1 MASVTP
7 PVMHSL
13 PICPASDA
21 SSAPPLPIRMS
32 RTANLTQLKEAADN
46 VPSQRRSITLQRKL
60 AQVPITSVA
69 FFTTPSGI
77 RFFLAGQDGEL
88 AIYPDAQP
96 PPQSPLF
103 TLPIFEDQPIHG
115 IRVQGPRLL
124 LWGASQI
131 ALLDGESLTE
141 DHPPVLLATTTAP
154 DWIYDAALS
163 PFCVDDAVLATAH
176 NEVVVLR
183 YHASNNPGE
192 QGTVVLGNV
201 ASPSRPMLYAAH
213 LLWESASRVLIAAG
227 TVFGDILVW
236 RYSIAED
243 EHAMAFVLRGH
254 EGSIY
259 GVDVSAPLVLRDGTR
274 RRLLASCSDD
284 RTIRI
289 WDISLDGDEAKAEAA
304 VAVAAS
310 THEGTQCVEAQ
321 DTGFKA
327 AQTYDALQADSG
339 EGEARPVAV
348 GMGHASRIW
357 GVRFALD
364 SSEAECVLDG
374 DALCVYSFGEDSTTQ
389 RWKLSLEPR
398 EASTMDH
405 LMGQLTHQHTYALH
419 HGKHIWARALDVHA
433 QGGVEILTGG
443 ADGKISAIREQAL
456 HGDGVQSFGPV
467 FMALD
472 VSDALGQGAGKGD
485 SFSSRE
491 TFSRYDFL
499 SEDQMLAITNAGRLF
514 VGDLLARTWAE
525 VIVEDDENIV
535 QDLKRCHVL
544 RTTHGHDG
552 AAVIGTTNGKV
563 YYFHRHQQHQVQD
576 SGHDRDQFTQYR
588 LVCAAEVPG
597 RITEINHLS
606 SSDQQL
612 ISILVHIHGSSSSHL
627 LSLTPFGEVVERELL
642 TGLDA
647 RFVAV
652 SATRL
657 DDLII
662 LGSRH
667 GYIAL
672 LTRHEDHTWQPVLE
686 AATRSRD
693 AITAIV
699 PLPTATK
706 NHHQITTTPSCPYIL
721 TTSRDSKY
729 RIYHINQTPHSPHS
743 TPSLTLIHETSP
755 PFGPMIEGAWFTTS
769 TSTLELILYGFR
781 SKDFIIWNESTGEE
795 LATINCGGAHRTFR
809 LQHDPRAEPHRY
821 RFAYTRTSKL
831 CISSQVD
838 VPCRTVRRGTHGRE
852 VRALSANKRFVAS
865 GAEDTS
871 IRIWECMPTG
881 EGAGVGRRELGGG
894 ATMRNMACIK
904 AHVTGLQKLRWFGDE
919 YLFSSAGNEEF
930 FAWRVRRLGDGS
942 AYAGLAV
949 MCEGVFT
956 EKSPVG
962 DLRILDFDVSWV
974 GGPEGQGRM
983 VVTLAFSNSSLKT
996 YEYECGGG
1004 SGSGSGSFR
1013 LLAEGRYTGACITQL
1028 RHLGFWD
1035 GASEEDVGESDGS
1048 VNGHGN
1054 GTELHVLTASTDG
1067 HLALW
1072 RGAYLDG
1079 EAGTQ
1084 RYSLEAAYA
1093 VHQSSIKSLDMSR
1106 EGIQIRVVTGG
1117 DDNALGYVQIAE
1129 MQSGTGT
1136 ERRTSYGFVSRAII
1150 RKAHTAA
1157 VNGVALLPVGHH
1169 RRQLDDQGPE
1179 DTLAVSVSNDQRV
1192 KVWRISAHEARD
1204 VRVSLAACMSS
1215 GVADPGDV
1223 AIICPGPGQESQIVL
1238 GGVGVEVWRVQHAD
1252 AQRDD
1257 ML

>member
-1 MASVTP
+1 MCP
-7 PVMHSL
+7 SL
-13 PICPASDA
+13 HCQPIHERNS
-21 SSAPPLPIRMS
+21 
-32 RTANLTQLKEAADN
+32 NLEQRKTDN
-46 VPSQRRSITLQRKL
+46 VPSQKRGITLQRQL

-69 FFTTPSGI
+69 FFTTPSGT
-77 RFFLAGQDGEL
+77 RYFLAGQDGEL

-96 PPQSPLF
+96 HPQEPLF
-103 TLPIFEDQPIHG
+103 TIPIFEDQPIHG

-131 ALLDGESLTE
+131 ALLDGEALTE

-154 DWIYDAALS
+154 DWIYDAAIS
-163 PFCVDDAVLATAH
+163 PFCVDEAVLATAH
-176 NEVVVLR
+176 NEVVVLK
-183 YHASNNPGE
+183 YHHLLSDSGE

-213 LLWESASRVLIAAG
+213 LVWESASRVLIAAG
-227 TVFGDILVW
+227 TVFGDVLVW
-236 RYSIAED
+236 RYSIVED

-274 RRLLASCSDD
+274 KRLLASCSDD

-289 WDISLDGDEAKAEAA
+289 WDISLDGDETATT
-304 VAVAAS
+304 AAS

-327 AQTYDALQADSG
+327 AQTYDALQAASE

-389 RWKLSLEPR
+389 RWKLALDPP
-398 EASTMDH
+398 EASTTDH
-405 LMGQLTHQHTYALH
+405 LTGQLTHQHTYALH
-419 HGKHIWARALDVHA
+419 HGKHVWAKAVDVHA
-433 QGGVEILTGG
+433 QGGLDILTGG

-456 HGDGVQSFGPV
+456 HGDEAQSFGPV
-467 FMALD
+467 LTALD
-472 VSDALGQGAGKGD
+472 VSDALGQGAAKGG

-499 SEDQMLAITNAGRLF
+499 SENQMLAITNAGRLF
-514 VGDLLARTWAE
+514 VGNLLARTWAE
-525 VIVEDDENIV
+525 VVVGEDTGVV
-535 QDLKRCHVL
+535 QDLKRCYVL
-544 RTTHGHDG
+544 RAMHGHDG

-563 YYFHRHQQHQVQD
+563 YYFHRHQQHQAHD
-576 SGHDRDQFTQYR
+576 SDRDRDQSTQYR

-606 SSDQQL
+606 SSEQQF
-612 ISILVHIHGSSSSHL
+612 ISILVHIYGPSSSHL
-627 LSLTPFGEVVERELL
+627 LSLTPSGEVIQRELL

-672 LTRHEDHTWQPVLE
+672 LTHHQDHTWQPILE

-699 PLPTATK
+699 PLPTAAK
-706 NHHQITTTPSCPYIL
+706 NGQTTTTTPSCPYIL

-729 RIYHINQTPHSPHS
+729 RIYHIDQTPHPPQS
-743 TPSLTLIHETSP
+743 TPSLTLIHEISP

-769 TSTLELILYGFR
+769 TPTPELILYGFR

-795 LATINCGGAHRTFR
+795 LATMNCGGAHRTFR

-831 CISSQVD
+831 CISSQMD
-838 VPCRTVRRGTHGRE
+838 LPYRTVRRGTHGRE

-865 GAEDTS
+865 GAEDAS
-871 IRIWECMPTG
+871 IRIWECIPARKGTG
-881 EGAGVGRRELGGG
+881 KGAGEERKEHGGG
-894 ATMRNMACIK
+894 ATMCTMACIK

-930 FAWRVRRLGDGS
+930 FVWRVRRLGAIS
-942 AYAGLAV
+942 AYTGLAV
-949 MCEGVFT
+949 VCEGVFT

-962 DLRILDFDVSWV
+962 DLRILDFDVSWA
-974 GGPEGQGRM
+974 GGPGGREERGRM

-1004 SGSGSGSFR
+1004 GSFS

-1028 RHLGFWD
+1028 RHLGFGD
-1035 GASEEDVGESDGS
+1035 GASEDGD
-1048 VNGHGN
+1048 GDGN
-1054 GTELHVLTASTDG
+1054 GNAKNLHILTASTDG

-1072 RGAYLDG
+1072 GGAYLDG
-1079 EAGTQ
+1079 DAGTQ

-1106 EGIQIRVVTGG
+1106 DGTQLRVVTGG
-1117 DDNALGYVQIAE
+1117 DDNALGYVQIAQI
-1129 MQSGTGT
+1129 QSGTGTGTGT
-1136 ERRTSYGFVSRAII
+1136 ERRTSYEFVSRAII

-1157 VNGVALLPVGHH
+1157 VNGVALLPAVHH
-1169 RRQLDDQGPE
+1169 RRQLNQGPE
-1179 DTLAVSVSNDQRV
+1179 ETLAVSVSNDQRV

-1223 AIICPGPGQESQIVL
+1223 AIICPDPGQLSQIVL
-1238 GGVGVEVWRVQHAD
+1238 AGVGVEVWRVQHAD

-1257 ML
+1257 MS

>member
-1 MASVTP
+1 MASATP
-7 PVMHSL
+7 P
-13 PICPASDA
+13 
-21 SSAPPLPIRMS
+21 
-32 RTANLTQLKEAADN
+32 
-46 VPSQRRSITLQRKL
+46 RRGITLQRQL

-69 FFTTPSGI
+69 FFTTPSGT
-77 RFFLAGQDGEL
+77 RYFLAGQDGEL

-96 PPQSPLF
+96 PLQEPLF

-183 YHASNNPGE
+183 YHPSNNPGK
-192 QGTVVLGNV
+192 QGTVVLENI

-227 TVFGDILVW
+227 TVFGDVLVW

-243 EHAMAFVLRGH
+243 AHAMAFVLRGH

-289 WDISLDGDEAKAEAA
+289 WDISLDGDAATAVAA
-304 VAVAAS
+304 VASS
-310 THEGTQCVEAQ
+310 THGGNQCDEIAQ

-327 AQTYDALQADSG
+327 AQTYDALQVDSE

-364 SSEAECVLDG
+364 SSSEAECVLDG

-389 RWKLSLEPR
+389 RWRLALDPR
-398 EASTMDH
+398 EASTTDH
-405 LMGQLTHQHTYALH
+405 LTGQFTHQHTYALH

-433 QGGVEILTGG
+433 QGGGVDILTGG

-456 HGDGVQSFGPV
+456 HGDGVQSSGPV

-472 VSDALGQGAGKGD
+472 VSDALGQGAGKGE
-485 SFSSRE
+485 SLSSRE

-499 SEDQMLAITNAGRLF
+499 SENQMLAVTNAGRLF

-525 VIVEDDENIV
+525 VVVVVAGEDESIV
-535 QDLKRCHVL
+535 QDLKRCYVL
-544 RTTHGHDG
+544 RTMHGHDG

-563 YYFHRHQQHQVQD
+563 YYFHRHQQHQVPD
-576 SGHDRDQFTQYR
+576 SDSDHDHDHDRDQSTQYR

-597 RITEINHLS
+597 RITEINQLS
-606 SSDQQL
+606 SSDQQF

-627 LSLTPFGEVVERELL
+627 LSLTSSGEVIQRELL

-672 LTRHEDHTWQPVLE
+672 LTRHEGHTWQPILE

-693 AITAIV
+693 AITTIV

-706 NHHQITTTPSCPYIL
+706 KLPVTTAPSCPYIL

-729 RIYHINQTPHSPHS
+729 RIYHIGRPPHLPQS

-769 TSTLELILYGFR
+769 TSTPELILYGFR

-795 LATINCGGAHRTFR
+795 LATIDCGGAHRTFR

-831 CISSQVD
+831 CISSQMD
-838 VPCRTVRRGTHGRE
+838 VPYRTVRRGTHGRE

-871 IRIWECMPTG
+871 IRIWECMPAGKGTG
-881 EGAGVGRRELGGG
+881 EDEEEEESGEERRGYGGR

-904 AHVTGLQKLRWFGDE
+904 AHVTGLQKLQWFGDE

-930 FAWRVRRLGDGS
+930 FVWRVRRLGDGS

-949 MCEGVFT
+949 VCEGVFA

-962 DLRILDFDVSWV
+962 DLRILDFDVSWAGAPV
-974 GGPEGQGRM
+974 GAGRREGRGRM

-1004 SGSGSGSFR
+1004 SGSFR

-1028 RHLGFWD
+1028 RHLGFGD
-1035 GASEEDVGESDGS
+1035 YGPSEDVGDGS
-1048 VNGHGN
+1048 GN

-1072 RGAYLDG
+1072 GGAYLDG
-1079 EAGTQ
+1079 EAGAQT
-1084 RYSLEAAYA
+1084 YSLDAAYV

-1106 EGIQIRVVTGG
+1106 DGIQIRVVTGG
-1117 DDNALGYVQIAE
+1117 DDNALGFVQIAE
-1129 MQSGTGT
+1129 IQSGTGT
-1136 ERRTSYGFVSRAII
+1136 ERRTERRTSYELVSRVII

-1157 VNGVALLPVGHH
+1157 VNGVALLPAVHH
-1169 RRQLDDQGPE
+1169 RRQLDQGPE
-1179 DTLAVSVSNDQRV
+1179 ETLAVSVSNDQRV
-1192 KVWRISAHEARD
+1192 KVWRISAHKARD

-1223 AIICPGPGQESQIVL
+1223 AIICPDPGQASQIVL
-1238 GGVGVEVWRVQHAD
+1238 GGVGVEVWRVTSTTC
-1252 AQRDD
+1252 
-1257 ML
+1257 

>member
-1 MASVTP
+1 MASATP
-7 PVMHSL
+7 P
-13 PICPASDA
+13 
-21 SSAPPLPIRMS
+21 
-32 RTANLTQLKEAADN
+32 
-46 VPSQRRSITLQRKL
+46 RRGITLQRQL

-77 RFFLAGQDGEL
+77 RYFLAGQDGEL

-96 PPQSPLF
+96 PPQEPLF

-141 DHPPVLLATTTAP
+141 YQPPVLLATTTAP
-154 DWIYDAALS
+154 DWIYDAAIS
-163 PFCVDDAVLATAH
+163 PFCVDEAVLATAH
-176 NEVVVLR
+176 NEVVVFR
-183 YHASNNPGE
+183 YHPSINPGE
-192 QGTVVLGNV
+192 QGTMVLGNV
-201 ASPSRPMLYAAH
+201 ASPSRPMLFAAH

-227 TVFGDILVW
+227 TVFGDVLVW

-289 WDISLDGDEAKAEAA
+289 WDISLDGDAA
-304 VAVAAS
+304 AAATS
-310 THEGTQCVEAQ
+310 SHEGTQCVEAQ

-327 AQTYDALQADSG
+327 AQTYDALQVDSE

-364 SSEAECVLDG
+364 SSEAECVLDE

-389 RWKLSLEPR
+389 RWKLALEPR
-398 EASTMDH
+398 EASTTDH
-405 LMGQLTHQHTYALH
+405 LTGQLTHQHTYALH

-433 QGGVEILTGG
+433 QGGVDILTGG
-443 ADGKISAIREQAL
+443 ADGKISVIREQAL
-456 HGDGVQSFGPV
+456 HGDEAQSFGPV

-472 VSDALGQGAGKGD
+472 VSDTLGQRAGKG
-485 SFSSRE
+485 E

-499 SEDQMLAITNAGRLF
+499 SENQMLAITNAGRLF

-525 VIVEDDENIV
+525 VVIGEDEGTV
-535 QDLKRCHVL
+535 QDLKRCYVL
-544 RTTHGHDG
+544 RTMHGHDG

-563 YYFHRHQQHQVQD
+563 YYFHRHQQQQALYSDHDQD
-576 SGHDRDQFTQYR
+576 QSTQYR

-597 RITEINHLS
+597 RITEINHLAS
-606 SSDQQL
+606 RDQQF

-627 LSLTPFGEVVERELL
+627 LSLTPSGEVIQRELL

-672 LTRHEDHTWQPVLE
+672 LTRHEDHTWQPILE

-699 PLPTATK
+699 PLPTAAK
-706 NHHQITTTPSCPYIL
+706 DNQITTTPSCPYIL

-729 RIYHINQTPHSPHS
+729 RIYHIDRTLHPPQT

-769 TSTLELILYGFR
+769 TSTPELILYGFR

-821 RFAYTRTSKL
+821 RFSYTRTSKL
-831 CISSQVD
+831 CISSQTD
-838 VPCRTVRRGTHGRE
+838 VPYRTVRRGTHGRE
-852 VRALSANKRFVAS
+852 VRALSANNKRFVAS

-871 IRIWECMPTG
+871 IRIWECMPAG
-881 EGAGVGRRELGGG
+881 EERRGHDGGG
-894 ATMRNMACIK
+894 AMMRNMACIK
-904 AHVTGLQKLRWFGDE
+904 AHVTGLQKLQWFGDE

-930 FAWRVRRLGDGS
+930 FVWRVRRLGDVS

-949 MCEGVFT
+949 VCEGVFT

-962 DLRILDFDVSWV
+962 DLRILDFDVSWS
-974 GGPEGQGRM
+974 GAPPEGQGKMVM

-996 YEYECGGG
+996 YEYDCGGG
-1004 SGSGSGSFR
+1004 GGGGSFR

-1028 RHLGFWD
+1028 RHLGFGD
-1035 GASEEDVGESDGS
+1035 GASEDGD
-1048 VNGHGN
+1048 GKGN
-1054 GTELHVLTASTDG
+1054 GKELHVLTASTDG

-1072 RGAYLDG
+1072 RGVCLDG
-1079 EAGTQ
+1079 QAGTQ

-1093 VHQSSIKSLDMSR
+1093 VHQSSIKSFDMSR
-1106 EGIQIRVVTGG
+1106 DGTQIRVVTGG
-1117 DDNALGYVQIAE
+1117 DDNALGFVQIAE
-1129 MQSGTGT
+1129 IQSGTGTGT
-1136 ERRTSYGFVSRAII
+1136 ERRTSYEFVSRAII

-1157 VNGVALLPVGHH
+1157 VNGVALLPVVHH
-1169 RRQLDDQGPE
+1169 RRQLDQGPE
-1179 DTLAVSVSNDQRV
+1179 ETLAVSVSNDQRV
-1192 KVWRISAHEARD
+1192 KIWRISAHEARD
-1204 VRVSLAACMSS
+1204 VRVSLVACMSS

-1223 AIICPGPGQESQIVL
+1223 AIICSDPGQASQVVL
-1238 GGVGVEVWRVQHAD
+1238 GGVGVELKVD
-1252 AQRDD
+1252 AILKGVLDASACCSYGTCKGD
-1257 ML
+1257 VVVSVG

>member
-1 MASVTP
+1 
-7 PVMHSL
+7 
-13 PICPASDA
+13 
-21 SSAPPLPIRMS
+21 MS
-32 RTANLTQLKEAADN
+32 RTANLTQLKETTDN
-46 VPSQRRSITLQRKL
+46 VPSQRRGITLQRQL

-69 FFTTPSGI
+69 FFTTPSGT
-77 RFFLAGQDGEL
+77 RYFLAGQDGEL

-96 PPQSPLF
+96 PPQAPLF

-176 NEVVVLR
+176 NEVVMLR
-183 YHASNNPGE
+183 YHHSSDNPGE

-227 TVFGDILVW
+227 TVFGDVLVW

-259 GVDVSAPLVLRDGTR
+259 GVDVSAPLVLWDGTR

-289 WDISLDGDEAKAEAA
+289 WDISLDGDEAAVVAA
-304 VAVAAS
+304 AAAAAAS

-364 SSEAECVLDG
+364 SSAPECVLDG

-389 RWKLSLEPR
+389 RWKLALDPR
-398 EASTMDH
+398 EASTTDH
-405 LMGQLTHQHTYALH
+405 LTGQLTHQHTYALH
-419 HGKHIWARALDVHA
+419 HGKHIWARALDVNA
-433 QGGVEILTGG
+433 QGGVDILTGG

-456 HGDGVQSFGPV
+456 HDDGVQSFGPV

-472 VSDALGQGAGKGD
+472 VSDALGQGAGKGE

-499 SEDQMLAITNAGRLF
+499 SENQMLAITNAGRLF

-525 VIVEDDENIV
+525 VVVGDDEGIL
-535 QDLKRCHVL
+535 QDLKRCYVL
-544 RTTHGHDG
+544 RTMHGHDG

-563 YYFHRHQQHQVQD
+563 YYFHRHQQHQVDD
-576 SGHDRDQFTQYR
+576 SDHDRDQSRQYR

-597 RITEINHLS
+597 RITEINHLA

-627 LSLTPFGEVVERELL
+627 LSLTPSGEVIQRELL

-672 LTRHEDHTWQPVLE
+672 LTRHEDHTWQPILE

-699 PLPTATK
+699 PLPTAMK
-706 NHHQITTTPSCPYIL
+706 KHQLTTTSPSCPYIL

-729 RIYHINQTPHSPHS
+729 RIYHIDHTPHPPLS

-769 TSTLELILYGFR
+769 TSTSTSTPELILYGFR

-795 LATINCGGAHRTFR
+795 LATVNCGGAHRTFR
-809 LQHDPRAEPHRY
+809 LQHDSRAAPHRY

-831 CISSQVD
+831 CISSQTD
-838 VPCRTVRRGTHGRE
+838 VPYRTVRRGTHGRE

-871 IRIWECMPTG
+871 IRIWECMPAGEGTGEGTG
-881 EGAGVGRRELGGG
+881 EGAGEEAGEEAREEAREDRRGQVR
-894 ATMRNMACIK
+894 AVTMRNMACIK

-930 FAWRVRRLGDGS
+930 FVWRVRRLGDGS

-962 DLRILDFDVSWV
+962 DLRILDFDVSWA

-1004 SGSGSGSFR
+1004 TGTGTGTGSGSGSFR

-1028 RHLGFWD
+1028 RHLGFGD
-1035 GASEEDVGESDGS
+1035 ESSEEDVGDGS
-1048 VNGHGN
+1048 GN

-1072 RGAYLDG
+1072 GGAYLDG
-1079 EAGTQ
+1079 EAGTTQ
-1084 RYSLEAAYA
+1084 RYALEAAYA

-1106 EGIQIRVVTGG
+1106 DGIQIRVVTGG

-1129 MQSGTGT
+1129 MQSETGT

-1157 VNGVALLPVGHH
+1157 VNGVALLPAVHH
-1169 RRQLDDQGPE
+1169 RRQLDQGPE
-1179 DTLAVSVSNDQRV
+1179 ETLAVSVSNDQRV
-1192 KVWRISAHEARD
+1192 KVWHISAHEARD
-1204 VRVSLAACMSS
+1204 VRVSLVACMSS

-1223 AIICPGPGQESQIVL
+1223 AIIRPDPGQASQIVL
-1238 GGVGVEVWRVQHAD
+1238 GGVGVEVWRIQHAD
-1252 AQRDD
+1252 AQRD
-1257 ML
+1257 MS